1 MFVMGNVVQAIATI
15 LDNVLRL
22 YSLVLLVAVLLSW
35 VNPDPFNP
43 IVQFLRA
50 VTEPLFGWIRKH
62 LPFAMVGMF
71 DLSPLIAFFLIQLL
85 QLVVVRSLFEF
96 GMRLR

>member
-35 VNPDPFNP
+35 VNPNPFNP

-71 DLSPLIAFFLIQLL
+71 DLSPLIAFFMIQLL
-85 QLVVVRSLFEF
+85 QLVVVR
-96 GMRLR
+96 

>member
-1 MFVMGNVVQAIATI
+1 MFVIGNVVQAIATI

-22 YSLVLLVAVLLSW
+22 YSLVLLVAVLISW

-50 VTEPLFGWIRKH
+50 VTDPVFGWIRRH
-62 LPFAMVGMF
+62 LPFAVMGMF
-71 DLSPLIAFFLIQLL
+71 DLSPLVAFFLIQLL
-85 QLVVVRSLFEF
+85 QIVVVRSLYEF
-96 GMRLR
+96 GMRLH